1 MFVLAYL
8 SCYTWQ
14 SKVSLS
20 SPLDTMQ
27 TQLFVLLIC
36 LGAVSCASEEKY
48 GGDSSERPS
57 DDSQI
62 RRILEEN
69 TQAVNRL
76 ELKANSISN
85 TQKGIEGKLK
95 NIAQELN
102 VIGYL
107 EDGIKK
113 IDERT
118 VKNFQL
124 TASGLRNL
132 TNAIGGSENR
142 TNRALL
148 GVSRTQQEI
157 KQVLIQV
164 DAKQNQYELNL
175 NSATKSVQENLS
187 ALDNLLKRSVLREL
201 VSLGQTAKKL
211 EQSQRQIE
219 NKIGYLDELTA
230 LSAITANKVQ
240 LLEHGVQSLND
251 TQLVKLAAI
260 GQAIHEVGATSWQ
273 IDSKLAVLLST
284 QKQIES
290 ALDEYKKDKQ
300 HHKDSYESAPQQPA
314 YSDSGYISDY
324 E

>member
-1 MFVLAYL
+1 
-8 SCYTWQ
+8 
-14 SKVSLS
+14 
-20 SPLDTMQ
+20 MQ

-36 LGAVSCASEEKY
+36 LGAVSCDSEEKY
-48 GGDSSERPS
+48 GGGSTESNS
-57 DDSQI
+57 DDYQI

-107 EDGIKK
+107 EDGLKK
-113 IDERT
+113 IDEAT

-132 TNAIGGSENR
+132 TNAIAGSENR
-142 TNRALL
+142 TNRAIL

-164 DAKQNQYELNL
+164 DSKQNQYELDL
-175 NSATKSVQENLS
+175 NAATKSVQQNLS
-187 ALDNLLKRSVLREL
+187 ALDNLLKRSVLKEL

-240 LLEHGVQSLND
+240 LLEQGVQSLND
-251 TQLVKLAAI
+251 TQLAKLACI

-284 QKQIES
+284 QKQIEG

-300 HHKDSYESAPQQPA
+300 HQQDSYESAPQQPS